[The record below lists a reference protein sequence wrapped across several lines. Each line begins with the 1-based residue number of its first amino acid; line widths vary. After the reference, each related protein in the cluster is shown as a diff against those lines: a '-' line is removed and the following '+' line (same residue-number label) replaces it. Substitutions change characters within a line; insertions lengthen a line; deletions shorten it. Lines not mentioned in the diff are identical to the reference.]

1 LKLGNKDPNI
11 IIFYFRFLAI
21 KKDIGI
27 TIKMSAPH
35 LVCQEEYTILF
46 DGFDKKFY
54 IPNMEQTF
62 IFIRYKLVY
71 L

>member
-35 LVCQEEYTILF
+35 LVCQEEYTII
-46 DGFDKKFY
+46 Y
-54 IPNMEQTF
+54 AI
-62 IFIRYKLVY
+62 
-71 L
+71 